1 MSYSHYMEKMNLR
14 KEVAAISNEI
24 AAISSQHFE
33 SDTNAMLFCNGA
45 KIIGLDI
52 TKVLV
57 GDDTVN
63 LQLMIPF
70 SRSSN
75 VYSMIEDAEIIECF
89 YDKMYEIWKGKAFHE
104 VKMSA
109 YSVKRIISISDL
121 DNASYE
127 LESIDSPRETMDLC
141 DDSLPNYH
149 MDNLRI
155 GLSNFAGVIILVLS
169 FPVSKT
175 DYIIDQFHRIPRMVK
190 EVLAHA
196 EEVFFD
202 IHPIIRSIDPVT
214 GDTISSQNGVV
225 TVKSQ
230 KKDQKKDNK
239 SSPSSNLHVKQYDKS
254 R

>member
-33 SDTNAMLFCNGA
+33 SDANAMLFCNGA

-75 VYSMIEDAEIIECF
+75 VDSMIEDAEIIECF

-109 YSVKRIISISDL
+109 YFVKRVDISNL
-121 DNASYE
+121 DNESYE
-127 LESIDSPRETMDLC
+127 LESIDSLREKMDIC
-141 DDSLPNYH
+141 DKSLPNYH
-149 MDNLRI
+149 MDNLSI
-155 GLSNFAGVIILVLS
+155 GSSRFAGVITLVLS

-202 IHPIIRSIDPVT
+202 IHPIIRSVDPVT

-225 TVKSQ
+225 TVKTQ

-239 SSPSSNLHVKQYDKS
+239 SSPSSNLDVDAV
-254 R
+254 

>member
-1 MSYSHYMEKMNLR
+1 MEKMNLR

-75 VYSMIEDAEIIECF
+75 VDSMIEDAEIIECF

-109 YSVKRIISISDL
+109 YSVKRVYISNL
-121 DNASYE
+121 DNDSDELETIDSLYE
-127 LESIDSPRETMDLC
+127 LETIDTLQEKMDVWKEN
-141 DDSLPNYH
+141 LPNYH
-149 MDNLRI
+149 MDNLNI
-155 GLSNFAGVIILVLS
+155 GLSRFAGIITLVLS

-239 SSPSSNLHVKQYDKS
+239 SSPSSNLHV
-254 R
+254 